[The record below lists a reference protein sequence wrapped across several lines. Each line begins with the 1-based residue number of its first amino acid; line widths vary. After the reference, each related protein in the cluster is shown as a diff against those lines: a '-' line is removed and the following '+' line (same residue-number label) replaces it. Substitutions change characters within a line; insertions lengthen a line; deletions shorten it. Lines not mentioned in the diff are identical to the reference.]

1 MFKSNSQISEFMYL
15 VTLLLR
21 RNLKPQY
28 SEKIYSQIYNNS
40 HRRQLDELS
49 LKKKITKTSK
59 SDTMCAITRH
69 IASTPALVKIHY

>member
-1 MFKSNSQISEFMYL
+1 MYL

-40 HRRQLDELS
+40 HKRQLDELS
-49 LKKKITKTSK
+49 LKKITKTSK

-69 IASTPALVKIHY
+69 IASTRGTCENTLLS